1 MKVSNLLSKADGLVL
16 LNYLLVTIYICV
28 IESNEFKGNVVNNL
42 SLNQWKSLKF
52 LHINNL

>member
-1 MKVSNLLSKADGLVL
+1 MKVSNLLSKADGLAL